1 MKVSEK
7 EAVKIHKFVC
17 RQLHAEPDLSSLTL
31 GILKKRYLAHV
42 GCESLSSE
50 TRTFMKQVVQE
61 ELMKM
66 QENGHD
72 LETKMPQNKRKR
84 EEENDEVISERES
97 EDESRAKKSRRQ
109 LSSSSES
116 EDKEDHKTGS
126 EESEEEEQIK
136 TASGDEEQ
144 EVKKS
149 NNKQQINSENSS
161 DDEKNESKKSESE
174 SSCTDSP
181 KAKVKTTPNTTKN
194 GAKTSSSTS
203 PGKKTPKSDE
213 EDEADSESESEK
225 KDKNNVN
232 DSSDSEKEE
241 NVLVEKKT
249 NGSDSDSDSSSL
261 TSLEDEK
268 GSGTGKE
275 QNTEKKK
282 TVEKKEGSKSQK
294 NSDKTIAR
302 LKRYLSLCGVRRNYK
317 KVLQDCRSAR
327 AMVAVLKKEL
337 ENLGVQGNP
346 SIKKC
351 KDVKKKREQA
361 QELAELD
368 VSNIIA
374 TEGRPTR
381 RGASVSKKQQNTPSS
396 AYQRTLNSGSD
407 SGEENTQKGHR
418 RAIDWTNLKG
428 IISDDADSA

>member
-7 EAVKIHKFVC
+7 EAARIHKFVC
-17 RQLHAEPDLSSLTL
+17 RQLDAKPDLSSLTL

-50 TRTFMKQVVQE
+50 TRNFMKQVVQE

-109 LSSSSES
+109 LSSSES

-149 NNKQQINSENSS
+149 NSKQQMNSENSS
-161 DDEKNESKKSESE
+161 DDEKNESEKNESD
-174 SSCTDSP
+174 SSCADSP
-181 KAKVKTTPNTTKN
+181 KEKVKKTPNTTKN
-194 GAKTSSSTS
+194 GAKTSSCMS
-203 PGKKTPKSDE
+203 PGKKRPQSDE

-225 KDKNNVN
+225 RDKNNVN
-232 DSSDSEKEE
+232 DSSDDSEKEG
-241 NVLVEKKT
+241 NVLVEKKM
-249 NGSDSDSDSSSL
+249 NGSDSDSSSL
-261 TSLEDEK
+261 TSLEGEK
-268 GSGTGKE
+268 GSETENK

-282 TVEKKEGSKSQK
+282 AVGNKESSKSQK
-294 NSDKTIAR
+294 DNDKTIAR
-302 LKRYLSLCGVRRNYK
+302 LKRYISLCGVRRNYK
-317 KVLQDCRSAR
+317 KILQDCRSAR
-327 AMVAVLKKEL
+327 SMVAVLKKEL

-351 KDVKKKREQA
+351 KGVKMKREQD

-374 TEGRPTR
+374 TEGRPKR
-381 RGASVSKKQQNTPSS
+381 RGASASKKQQNTPSS

-407 SGEENTQKGHR
+407 SDEENTQKGRR
-418 RAIDWTNLKG
+418 RAIDWTNLQG
-428 IISDDADSA
+428 IISDDADSD